1 MADLDIQ
8 ENKAVRVSNISPSAN
23 EKTVSDFFSFC
34 GKINKLFLTKVE
46 NADTSVAVVQFET
59 ESAAKTA
66 LLLTNALIIDRPIT
80 VVPYATAQEKE
91 KPVEAATDAVVNEK
105 AEVPADNITQRD
117 FGVPD
122 DQRSKTSVVASLLA
136 AGYVLGQDAL
146 VKAKDLDE
154 KHMISL
160 QAKVAVASV
169 TAKLHEIDVSYGIT
183 EKAQTLQKQATD
195 KVKQLDEQY
204 KISEKAKEVGNK
216 ITTTTTTAVNKV
228 LAQPTVATTVNVV
241 KEKATTVKNSVSA
254 QFTELESETKRQIE
268 EKQKE
273 KGTKP
278 DEVVPTT
285 TTSQTEVPKQP
296 EVQSQEENKATET
309 TKLI

>member
-1 MADLDIQ
+1 MRRQYLI
-8 ENKAVRVSNISPSAN
+8 
-23 EKTVSDFFSFC
+23 FFSFC
-34 GKINKLFLTKVE
+34 GKISKLYLTKTE

-80 VVPYATAQEKE
+80 VVPYSTGQEKE
-91 KPVEAATDAVVNEK
+91 KPVETTPNDNPVVNAK
-105 AEVPADNITQRD
+105 TEVPADHITQRD

-136 AGYVLGQDAL
+136 AGYVLGQDVL
-146 VKAKDLDE
+146 VAAKDVDE
-154 KHMISL
+154 KNMISL

-169 TAKLHEIDVSYGIT
+169 TAKLHEFDMSYGIS
-183 EKAQTLQKQATD
+183 EKAQNIQKQATE

-204 KISEKAKEVGNK
+204 KLTEKAKEVGNK
-216 ITTTTTTAVNKV
+216 ITTTTTTAVNMV
-228 LAQPTVATTVNVV
+228 LSQPTVASTVSAV

-254 QFTELESETKRQIE
+254 SISELETETKKQIE

-273 KGTKP
+273 KVGGKTDEAGTS
-278 DEVVPTT
+278 TT
-285 TTSQTEVPKQP
+285 TTPQIEAPKQP
-296 EVQSQEENKATET
+296 EAQPQEEAKPATET
-309 TKLI
+309 KQ